1 VLKKILQFFL
11 VFTLTLGLSSF
22 IQEEVLDSSQKYF
35 PAFNEYIP
43 DSYYTI
49 KKLFKEDPKKEELK
63 VKTNLYAGDSYAYL
77 HTFLQ
82 KLSELEKNRKQ
93 VVRVLHYGDSMLWSD
108 MITSGIKEKFQKDFG
123 DGGRGLVPITN
134 QPSRKVLLHKNLT
147 DENQFTWKNLDHRQF
162 VNPQIGFLGEAAI
175 PNYPRITM
183 KHEMDGTN
191 VGWKKAELYFRSS
204 QVGSPLTLKANYQTL
219 KDKTLQSLEET
230 KITQTN
236 SEVCNRVDFKL
247 EDSSLLQL
255 EINTIS
261 PSQTVFDAMNFETDS
276 GLAYSTVSRQGIEVG
291 DLLLIEEKSL
301 ACGFTHY
308 KPDLVVFQFGVNESE
323 NLARK
328 AYITPES
335 YRKNLEDVIVRF
347 KKVLPEANLLL
358 ISPIERISGNEK
370 GEMRTMPEILLI
382 RDTQREVA
390 EKYQIAFFDSFT
402 ALGGAGQNDIL
413 SENGFM
419 QPDKTHLTRKG
430 GEFFAE
436 VFYSDFFTHYKKF
449 NGVVEETRRL
459 DLEKLKKEKN
469 KEVNFVSKAY
479 FYFFLFVWITSAF
492 LTRYPEW
499 KIGFLAIVS
508 FYFYATWNFYALGII
523 LISTLIDYFCGLQI
537 YKKQQSGNRGT
548 FYLVLSLTSN
558 LSILFFFKYYDFAI
572 SLFNGILVNGS
583 PIQIP
588 LLHLILPV
596 GISFY
601 TFQTLSY
608 TIDIWRKKLIPET
621 RLVRFAEYVAF
632 FPQLVAGPIVRATE
646 FLPGLRNRGEH
657 FKLKYINF
665 SSGVFQI
672 LVGVIK
678 KILADRMAFGIV
690 DGVYA
695 NPDMYSSLE
704 ILAGIYA
711 YGVQIYFDFS
721 GYSDIAI
728 GSAKILGYHL
738 TLNFNRP
745 YTSYSITDFWRRW
758 HISLG
763 SWFRDYLYIPLGGNK
778 NAVYRNL
785 LITFILCGIWHGAGI
800 PFFIWGLYHGA
811 LLVIERVTGIHKK
824 ENPFLRAVTLH
835 LVLFGWI
842 IFRSDSWFTFSR
854 ILQNLSGL
862 SYHTNNLETWI
873 VCFLVLYY
881 LYELFHAKLIGYFRL
896 VWYKSPVVI
905 QGFFACLFIL
915 FAYYLHRAEVKPFI
929 YFQF

>member
-1 VLKKILQFFL
+1 MQKKILYFFL
-11 VFTLTLGLSSF
+11 AFIITLGAFSF
-22 IQEEVLDSSQKYF
+22 LQEEVLDSSQKYF
-35 PAFNEYIP
+35 PSFSEYIP

-49 KKLFKEDPKKEELK
+49 KNLFREEPKKEETK
-63 VKTNLYAGDSYAYL
+63 VKTNLYAGDNYAYL
-77 HTFLQ
+77 LTFLQ
-82 KLSELEKNRKQ
+82 KLSELEKNKKQ
-93 VVRVLHYGDSMLWSD
+93 IVRVLHYGDSMLWSD

-147 DENQFTWKNLDHRQF
+147 DESQFTWKNLDHRQF

-175 PNYPRITM
+175 SNYPRIIM
-183 KHEMDGTN
+183 KHELDGTN
-191 VGWKKAELYFRSS
+191 IGWNKAELFFRNTQS
-204 QVGSPLTLKANYQTL
+204 QNPLTLKANYQTI
-219 KDKTLQSLEET
+219 KDKILQPVAEE
-230 KITQTN
+230 KITQSN
-236 SEVCNRVDFKL
+236 SEACNQINISLDNA
-247 EDSSLLQL
+247 SLLQL
-255 EINTIS
+255 ELTS
-261 PSQTVFDAMNFETDS
+261 PSQTIFDAIVFETEYGVS
-276 GLAYSTVSRQGIEVG
+276 YSTVSRQGIEVG
-291 DLLLIEEKSL
+291 DLLLIDEKSL
-301 ACGFTHY
+301 ACGFTQY

-335 YRKNLEDVIVRF
+335 YRKNLEDVVVRF
-347 KKVLPEANLLL
+347 KTLLPDTNFLL
-358 ISPIERISGNEK
+358 ISPIERISKNEK
-370 GEMRTMPEILLI
+370 GEMLTMPEILFI

-390 EKYQIAFFDSFT
+390 EKYKIAFFDSFT
-402 ALGGAGQNDIL
+402 ALGGSGQNDIL

-449 NGVVEETRRL
+449 NGVAEETRKL

-479 FYFFLFVWITSAF
+479 FYFFLLVWICSAL
-492 LTRYPEW
+492 LTRFPEW

-508 FYFYATWNFYALGII
+508 FYFYATWNIYALGII

-537 YKKQQSGNRGT
+537 YRKQQRGSRGT

-558 LSILFFFKYYDFAI
+558 LSMLFFFKYYDFVI
-572 SLFNGILVNGS
+572 SLINGILVNGNA
-583 PIQIP
+583 IQIP

-621 RLVRFAEYVAF
+621 RLVRFAEFVAF

-657 FKLKYINF
+657 FGLKYINF
-665 SSGVFQI
+665 SSGIFQI
-672 LVGVIK
+672 LVGVMK
-678 KILADRMAFGIV
+678 KILADRLAFGIV

-745 YTSYSITDFWRRW
+745 YTSFSITDFWRRW

-763 SWFRDYLYIPLGGNK
+763 SWFRDYLYIPLGGNRDS
-778 NAVYRNL
+778 VYRNL
-785 LITFILCGIWHGAGI
+785 LFTFILCGIWHGAGI

-811 LLVIERVTGIHKK
+811 LLVLERYTGINKK
-824 ENPFLRAVTLH
+824 ENLFMRAFTLH

-854 ILQNLSGL
+854 VLQNLSQL
-862 SYHTNNLETWI
+862 SFHTANLETWI
-873 VCFLVLYY
+873 ICVLVFYY
-881 LYELFHAKLIGYFRL
+881 FYELFYAKLVGRMQFT
-896 VWYKSPVVI
+896 WYKSPSI
-905 QGFFACLFIL
+905 LQGFFAAVLIL
-915 FAYYLHRAEVKPFI
+915 TAYYLHRAEVKPFI

>member
-1 VLKKILQFFL
+1 VLKKILYFFL
-11 VFTLTLGLSSF
+11 TFFITLATFSF
-22 IQEEVLDSSQKYF
+22 LQEEVLDSSQKYF
-35 PAFNEYIP
+35 PAFKEYIP
-43 DSYYTI
+43 DSVQNI
-49 KKLFKEDPKKEELK
+49 KSLFQEEPKKEETK
-63 VKTNLYAGDSYAYL
+63 VKTNLYAGDNYAYL
-77 HTFLQ
+77 QSFLQ
-82 KLSELEKNRKQ
+82 KLSELEIKKKQ
-93 VVRVLHYGDSMLWSD
+93 VVRILHYGDSMLWSD
-108 MITSGIKEKFQKDFG
+108 MITSGIKERFQKDFG

-147 DENQFTWKNLDHRQF
+147 DESQFTWKNLDHRQF

-175 PNYPRITM
+175 SNYPRVLM
-183 KHEMDGTN
+183 KHELDGTN
-191 VGWKKAELYFRSS
+191 TGWKRAELFFRNTQS
-204 QVGSPLTLKANYQTL
+204 QNPLIIKASYQTI
-219 KDKTLQSLEET
+219 KDKILQPIAEER
-230 KITQTN
+230 ITQSN
-236 SEVCNRVDFKL
+236 SEFCNRVNVSLD
-247 EDSSLLQL
+247 DASLLQL
-255 EINTIS
+255 ELTA
-261 PSQTVFDAMNFETDS
+261 PSQTIFDALNFETEFGVS
-276 GLAYSTVSRQGIEVG
+276 YSTVSRQGIEVG

-301 ACGFTHY
+301 ACGFTQY

-335 YRKNLEDVIVRF
+335 YRKNLEDVVVRF
-347 KKVLPEANLLL
+347 KTLLPDANFLL
-358 ISPIERISGNEK
+358 ISPIERISRNEK
-370 GEMRTMPEILLI
+370 GIMQTMPEILFI

-390 EKYQIAFFDSFT
+390 EKYKIAFFDSFA

-449 NGVVEETRRL
+449 NGVVEETRKL
-459 DLEKLKKEKN
+459 DVEKLKKEKN

-479 FYFFLFVWITSAF
+479 FYFFIFVWICSAL
-492 LTRYPEW
+492 LTRFPEL

-508 FYFYATWNFYALGII
+508 FYFYATWNVYALGII

-537 YKKQQSGNRGT
+537 YKKQQAGSRGT

-558 LSILFFFKYYDFAI
+558 LSILFFFKYYDFVI
-572 SLFNGILVNGS
+572 SLINGVLVNGNA
-583 PIQIP
+583 IQIP
-588 LLHLILPV
+588 LLHFILPV

-621 RLVRFAEYVAF
+621 RLIRFAEFVAF

-657 FKLKYINF
+657 FRLKHINF
-665 SSGVFQI
+665 SSGIFQI

-678 KILADRMAFGIV
+678 KILADRLAFGIV

-695 NPDMYSSLE
+695 NPDMYSSIE
-704 ILAGIYA
+704 IMAGIYA

-763 SWFRDYLYIPLGGNK
+763 SWFRDYLYIPLGGNR
-778 NAVYRNL
+778 NSVYRNL
-785 LITFILCGIWHGAGI
+785 LFTFILCGIWHGAGI
-800 PFFIWGLYHGA
+800 PFFIWGFYHGA
-811 LLVIERVTGIHKK
+811 LLVMERLTGINKK
-824 ENPFLRAVTLH
+824 ENIFMRAVTLH
-835 LVLFGWI
+835 LVLFGWV
-842 IFRSDSWFTFSR
+842 IFRSDSWLTFSR
-854 ILQNLSGL
+854 VLENVSRLSF
-862 SYHTNNLETWI
+862 HTANLEMWI
-873 VCFLVLYY
+873 ICFLAIYY
-881 LYELFHAKLIGYFRL
+881 FYELFYAKLVGRMQF
-896 VWYKSPVVI
+896 VWYKSPSII
-905 QGFFACLFIL
+905 QGIFAAIL
-915 FAYYLHRAEVKPFI
+915 ILTAYYLHRAEVKPFI